1 MRLDKY
7 LKTSR
12 LIRRRTVADE
22 ACSAGRVLVNGKEA
36 KSSYR
41 LTVGDVIQINLGQH
55 PITVEVTELLDHAT
69 KETAPS
75 MYRQID

>member
-1 MRLDKY
+1 MRLDRF

-12 LIRRRTVADE
+12 LIRRRTVADD
-22 ACSAGRVLVNGKEA
+22 ACTAGRVLVNGTPE

-41 LTVGDVIQINLGQH
+41 VKVGDEIQINLGQY
-55 PITVEVTELLDHAT
+55 PVKVRTLELLDHAT

-75 MYRQID
+75 MYEQID